1 MGQFDGKII
10 MVTGAGGNL
19 ARGVLTRFAQE
30 GAALV
35 MVDVRTEWLDSAAEA
50 LKDQLG
56 PHLKIASDI
65 GVPEQMD
72 AAIQQAHAAYGRID
86 VLIHTAGGF
95 AAGTPVHQNSLDE
108 FQRMMYLNAQLVWVA
123 CGRVAKYM
131 VDQAI
136 KGSIIAVLARS
147 GLKGAKNMAAYTAS
161 KAAAERIIQSM
172 AAELLDYGIRV
183 NGVMPSTIDTPA
195 NRRDMPNADFSRW
208 VTPQQIA
215 DVMAFLASD
224 AASAISGDSVGVYG
238 RA

>member
-19 ARGVLTRFAQE
+19 ARGVLARFAQE

-183 NGVMPSTIDTPA
+183 NGVMPTHDRHPA